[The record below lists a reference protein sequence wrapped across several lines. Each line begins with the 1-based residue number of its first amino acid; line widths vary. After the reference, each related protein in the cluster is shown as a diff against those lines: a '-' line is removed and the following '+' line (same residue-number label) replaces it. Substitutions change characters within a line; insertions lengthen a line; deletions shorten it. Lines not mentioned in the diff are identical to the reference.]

1 MNKYTTR
8 FGIPLIG
15 SLFATTSY
23 AVVLDARSVGLSDT
37 GVASSRGIE
46 SVRHNPAHT
55 HHLAQEVDTFAFSWS
70 LGVNAFDEDG
80 LIDDVEDGEDAIDE
94 FERKSDAGTIQSG
107 DSEPVI
113 AALREMDGDV
123 VQIGLDDTMVF
134 GIPKNVSGG
143 KYSYAV
149 SLGITAD
156 VAATFELDERDV
168 QTIRNAETTGSFD
181 ENSLVSPLKAS
192 GVAVAELG
200 ITAAR
205 ELSIVQLP
213 NPITIG
219 TTFKYQDIRIIDYR
233 VAIGAFDS
241 LSDANDDQ
249 NRKDHTGFNVD
260 VGAQT
265 QLNEKLAV
273 GAVIRNLIP
282 KSYSG
287 PLSDDF
293 DSKPQ
298 LVAGASYTMGPALV
312 NFDLD
317 VNKREGFSVLPDRQD
332 AKLGLE
338 LRAGNWGQLRLGYRT
353 DLSNNYDDSIS
364 LGFGLSA
371 GSAFNVDLGV
381 FKAGGESLGLGLQIG
396 FAF

>member
-1 MNKYTTR
+1 MNKHLTT
-8 FGIPLIG
+8 LT
-15 SLFATTSY
+15 FAALTCVTATGAS

-46 SVRHNPAHT
+46 SVRHNPAHS
-55 HHLAQEVDTFAFSWS
+55 HHLAKEVDTFAFSWS

-94 FERKSDAGTIQSG
+94 LERKSDAGTVQSG

-113 AALREMDGDV
+113 AALRAMDGDI

-134 GIPKNVSGG
+134 GIPKTAAGG
-143 KYSYAV
+143 NYSYAV
-149 SLGITAD
+149 SLGVTAD
-156 VAATFELDERDV
+156 VAATFELDDRDV
-168 QTIRNAETTGSFD
+168 QTIRNSETTGSFD

-200 ITAAR
+200 VTAAR
-205 ELSIVQLP
+205 EMSLVQLP
-213 NPITIG
+213 APVTIG
-219 TTFKYQDIRIIDYR
+219 ATFKYQDIRIIDYR

-260 VGAQT
+260 IGAHT
-265 QLNEKLAV
+265 RLNEKLAV

-298 LVAGASYTMGPALV
+298 LVAAVNYTAGPAHI

-353 DLSNNYDDSIS
+353 DLSSNYDDSVS
-364 LGFGLSA
+364 LGFGFSA

-381 FKAGGESLGLGLQIG
+381 FKAGGESLGLGMQIG